1 MSNAVIPKEQMS
13 AYQRWEISSFSQ
25 SSPRPADATSET
37 ASAGIEQLAKIRE
50 VARQKGHDEGHDDGF
65 AAGHA
70 AGLAQGRADANVELQ
85 HLQQTATAFGNE
97 VARADE
103 VIAQEILE
111 LALDLSKAML
121 KTALTVRP
129 QLVLPIVS
137 EAIHYLP
144 ALQQPA
150 LLYLHPADAL
160 LIRDQ
165 MGEELLK
172 AGWRVAEDTQ
182 MERGGCRV
190 ETASNQ
196 IDASTDT
203 RWQRIAAALGQQS
216 EWLEP

>member
-1 MSNAVIPKEQMS
+1 MSSAVIPKEQMS
-13 AYQRWEISSFSQ
+13 AYQRWELSSFSQ
-25 SSPRPADATSET
+25 HSPKPTEATPVT
-37 ASAGIEQLAKIRE
+37 IEHLAEIRAA
-50 VARQKGHDEGHDDGF
+50 ARQKGHDEGHGDGF

-85 HLQQTATAFGNE
+85 HLQQIAAAFGNE

-150 LLYLHPADAL
+150 LLYLHPTDAL
-160 LIRDQ
+160 LIREQ
-165 MGEELLK
+165 MGDELLK
-172 AGWRVAEDTQ
+172 AGWRVAEDGQ
-182 MERGGCRV
+182 MARGGCRV

-196 IDASTDT
+196 IDASSGT
-203 RWQRIAAALGQQS
+203 RWQRIAAALGKES